1 MRYCARRKGF
11 SLVELLTVIA
21 IVAILAAI
29 VLGVGKR
36 LAGQAQEKLARST
49 IGILVSALEQYYNYH
64 GAFPFEAGIGYSE
77 ADFENDAVKTALGET
92 ITVTSGIPAPESWS
106 SSALYYFLGR
116 TPVSRQII
124 ETLTDVM
131 ISNKDANG
139 ADLLIEIPT
148 GDPPVDLIRFVDPWG
163 NSLRYTYFSGNNFP
177 VITSAG
183 PDGDFLT
190 SEDNIDSK

>member
-1 MRYCARRKGF
+1 
-11 SLVELLTVIA
+11 
-21 IVAILAAI
+21 

-64 GAFPFEAGIGYSE
+64 GVFPFEAGIGYSE

-106 SSALYYFLGR
+106 SSALYYFLDR

-131 ISNKDANG
+131 ISNKDTNG

-148 GDPPVDLIRFVDPWG
+148 GDPQIDLIRFIDPWG
-163 NSLRYTYFSGNNFP
+163 NSLRYTYLSGDNFP

-183 PDGDFLT
+183 PDGDFMT
-190 SEDNIDSK
+190 EEDNIDSK